1 MVKHPLEWAMSG
13 YNEIQDPPDRYGLI
27 DLNGLMELCGLINK
41 AQLKNEYKQWV
52 EDSINND
59 GIIRESCWTDSIAVG
74 NRQFVE
80 DTKVKLGLKVQGRKV
95 VESNDMYVRK
105 EPYVPYNA
113 HLDNEKDLLRSE
125 NMYYWDE
132 NVINSIG

>member
-1 MVKHPLEWAMSG
+1 MVNHPSEWAMSG

-27 DLNGLMELCGLINK
+27 DLNGLMELCGLISK
-41 AQLKNEYKQWV
+41 DQLRNEYKQWV
-52 EDSINND
+52 EDSINID
-59 GIIRESCWTDSIAVG
+59 GYNRESCWTESIAVG

-80 DTKVKLGLKVQGRKV
+80 DTKDKLGLKVQGRKV
-95 VESNDMYVRK
+95 VERNDKFVLK

-113 HLDNEKDLLRSE
+113 HLDTEKDLLRSE

>member
-1 MVKHPLEWAMSG
+1 MVRAGVVKHPLEWAMSG

-59 GIIRESCWTDSIAVG
+59 GIIRESCWMS
-74 NRQFVE
+74 RQI
-80 DTKVKLGLKVQGRKV
+80 
-95 VESNDMYVRK
+95 
-105 EPYVPYNA
+105 
-113 HLDNEKDLLRSE
+113 
-125 NMYYWDE
+125 E
-132 NVINSIG
+132 NVRFLTN